1 MKGDGSSVEQ
11 PDAVPQVSIH
21 LLHWVSTLGQ
31 TATHTLTQLL
41 IPDCASAVLEM
52 VRMIRST
59 EMNKDEV
66 CIVILILL
74 ERRSCVM
81 LAPSLRTTVE
91 RRVRND
97 STKKLFELREDIL
110 IYK

>member
-81 LAPSLRTTVE
+81 LAPSLRTR

-97 STKKLFELREDIL
+97 STKKSR
-110 IYK
+110 